1 MPDNLSLEPGEAVPL
16 AQRLIDEGRPFHAH
30 EVLEAVWKSGPD
42 DQRDLWQGLAQI
54 AVGLTH
60 ARRGN
65 SHGAVSLLR
74 RGSAAVDGY
83 RARAASRP
91 ADEPPSAVPAGL
103 DAAAAA
109 RAAAELADR
118 IDAVGLAPLADGDLR
133 LPMTRRPRRSG

>member
-1 MPDNLSLEPGEAVPL
+1 MPDDLRMEPGDAVVL

-30 EVLEAVWKSGPD
+30 EVFEAVWKSGPD

-65 SHGAVSLLR
+65 SRGAVSLLR

-83 RARAASRP
+83 RARAEHSEGEAP
-91 ADEPPSAVPAGL
+91 GGMPGDI
-103 DAAAAA
+103 DATGIVGAAT
-109 RAAAELADR
+109 RLADR
-118 IDAVGLAPLADGDLR
+118 IAADGLAPLTAGDLLLR
-133 LPMTRRPRRSG
+133 LKRPRPAG